1 MASLPTSNL
10 LRRGLSALLLVLML
24 ALPASAQVAWD
35 ASGGCNQY
43 GTSVTC
49 SFTTSGANRL
59 LVVQIAMDPGTD
71 PSTAT
76 CTYNSVSMSTTF
88 NDYSN
93 TNRPVAVRHL
103 VAPATG
109 ANNIVCSEGGNR
121 AWAVNA
127 ASFTGVNQTTPM
139 GSQSVQDGSGGGTSG
154 SVSIS
159 SATGDMVLGFL
170 VTTNGVTDAAP
181 GASATVV
188 RTQFSDGDGQNMS
201 GMSYWTGASSRSM
214 SWSWT
219 AFANYMVWGINI
231 AQASGGG
238 GPTCIGALSLLG
250 VSKCG

>member
-1 MASLPTSNL
+1 MPRYVALVFV
-10 LRRGLSALLLVLML
+10 ALLAL
-24 ALPASAQVAWD
+24 ASPVFAQVAWD

-43 GTSVTC
+43 GTSATC
-49 SFTTSGANRL
+49 ALTVSGTNRL
-59 LVVQIAMDPGTD
+59 LVVQITMDPGTD

-76 CTYNSVSMSTTF
+76 CTYDSVSMSTTF

-103 VAPATG
+103 IAPNTG
-109 ANNIVCSEGGNR
+109 THDIVCSEGGNR

-127 ASFTGVNQTTPM
+127 ASFTGAHQTTPM
-139 GSQSVQDGSGGGTSG
+139 GSQSVQDGSAGGTSG

-159 SATGDMVLGFL
+159 SAAGDMVLGFL

-181 GASATVV
+181 DASATTV

-201 GMSYWTGASSRSM
+201 GMSYWTGAASRSM
-214 SWSWT
+214 GWSWT
-219 AFANYMVWGINI
+219 AYANYMVWGINI

-238 GPTCIGALSLLG
+238 GGCTGALTLLG
-250 VSKCG
+250 VSQCG